1 MSNARNLADA
11 ETRFVNASGDTV
23 SGNLVVNANVGVGTS
38 SPSAKL
44 HAVGTNDYDVN
55 AKFNGSIQAYNTG
68 SISRAYG
75 FLSVDLGNTA
85 VGGNIRLDNSIT
97 TGSHV
102 GYSKGTN
109 QRGGAGIVFEN
120 TSLGSSAYGLTS
132 FIQSN
137 DTNDDTWVV
146 RETMRIDSAGRVTMP
161 YQPSFC
167 FWMSASAGSAENPTT
182 QGSPVVFNSAG
193 AGGGSHNIGNHY
205 NTSTGFFTAPVDG
218 VYFFNLHWIPNSG
231 TNTAEHNYRFMYNG
245 QKITDGRASNYA
257 VSSGHNVINIYM
269 YASDTINVTKDD
281 SSGIAI
287 YPNPPYS
294 WFSGCLLG

>member
-23 SGNLVVNANVGVGTS
+23 SGNLVVDGNVGVGTS
-38 SPSAKL
+38 TIQNASSGRGNITLGGTSSAIFNL
-44 HAVGTNDYDVN
+44 SVNSTNSGSIYHSGTEMWFHNRANGPALFFTND
-55 AKFNGSIQAYNTG
+55 TE
-68 SISRAYG
+68 R
-75 FLSVDLGNTA
+75 
-85 VGGNIRLDNSIT
+85 
-97 TGSHV
+97 
-102 GYSKGTN
+102 
-109 QRGGAGIVFEN
+109 
-120 TSLGSSAYGLTS
+120 
-132 FIQSN
+132 
-137 DTNDDTWVV
+137 
-146 RETMRIDSAGRVTMP
+146 MRIDSAGRVTMP

-287 YPNPPYS
+287 YPNSPYS